1 MRILAGWLL
10 LWPLCAVASGTASVT
25 IYLAGDS
32 TMAEKLEERRP
43 ETGWGEKLPKFFDAG
58 VSVENHAR
66 DGLSTRTF
74 IEAGRWKSLIDKVRP
89 GDYVFIQFGHNDGRQ
104 AKDSYT
110 PPDDFRRNLAGF
122 VADVRARQATPVL
135 LTPVMRR
142 QFDDRGELQDTHGPY
157 PQIVRKLAAEQS
169 VALIDMHRGSA
180 RVLREYGVEESKKL
194 FLFLAPGTNPNYPQ
208 GIEDNTHFSPLGAE
222 EMAAL
227 TVDALRELLPDLA
240 RHLKGKPA
248 ETSAMHALRRN
259 SESWE
264 GAEPWWRVLF
274 DMRREAVIGVSPRQA
289 S

>member
-135 LTPVMRR
+135 LTPVMRFCSLR
-142 QFDDRGELQDTHGPY
+142 PEQIRTIRKGSRTTRTSRRWVQRKWPHLPSMRSANCCRISRG
-157 PQIVRKLAAEQS
+157 I
-169 VALIDMHRGSA
+169 
-180 RVLREYGVEESKKL
+180 
-194 FLFLAPGTNPNYPQ
+194 
-208 GIEDNTHFSPLGAE
+208 
-222 EMAAL
+222 
-227 TVDALRELLPDLA
+227 
-240 RHLKGKPA
+240 
-248 ETSAMHALRRN
+248 
-259 SESWE
+259 
-264 GAEPWWRVLF
+264 
-274 DMRREAVIGVSPRQA
+274 
-289 S
+289 